1 MSLDTALDTLIET
14 ATKTHSGATKTDAPA
29 KNEAAPAADK
39 PDGDETSE
47 KRPAKVREP
56 WPETAVHAISR
67 RDRKLSKLEE
77 QRKQQ
82 DSQWSDPK
90 AIEARLSELRPKVD
104 ASVDPKDPEPELSK
118 YNDWAKYNRDLYDW
132 NKRRDQ
138 REEKAK
144 QTAAPAPAA
153 ADPAKAQW
161 VQQRT
166 TNAVEKAKELI
177 TLDPSYAN
185 VFTQSQD
192 IIDSYPE
199 ATQEALLKS
208 ENAALAVIVLSE
220 EGLLEDLGDMAPRL
234 AEKVIAQ
241 AIARGKSQLNVG
253 GEVQTKTVSDA
264 PMPSRRPSAPSTS
277 GKKGKD
283 LPEDEFRKKYGL

>member
-1 MSLDTALDTLIET
+1 MSLDEAIDKMVDD
-14 ATKTHSGATKTDAPA
+14 ATKGASAATA
-29 KNEAAPAADK
+29 KNEAADAADK
-39 PDGDETSE
+39 SDADKTSE
-47 KRPAKVREP
+47 RPAKVREP

-77 QRKQQ
+77 RTKQF
-82 DSQWSDPK
+82 DTQWGDPK
-90 AIEARLSELRPKVD
+90 AIEARLNELRPKVD
-104 ASVDPKDPEPELSK
+104 ASVDQADPEPALSA

-144 QTAAPAPAA
+144 ASAAPKAPAA
-153 ADPAKAQW
+153 VDPAKAQW
-161 VQQRT
+161 VKERSDF
-166 TNAVEKAKELI
+166 AVEKAKELI

-192 IIDSYPE
+192 IIDNYPE
-199 ATQEALLKS
+199 ATQEVIMKS
-208 ENAALAVIVLSE
+208 ENGALAVIVLAE

-241 AIARGKSQLNVG
+241 AIARGKAQLNLG
-253 GEVQTKTVSDA
+253 GEAQTKTVSDA
-264 PMPSRRPSAPSTS
+264 PLPSRRPRAPSTS
-277 GKKGKD
+277 GKTGTGLSD
-283 LPEDEFRKKYGL
+283 AEFRKQYGV

>member
-1 MSLDTALDTLIET
+1 MSLDEAIDKMVDD
-14 ATKTHSGATKTDAPA
+14 ATKGASAATA

-39 PDGDETSE
+39 TDGDKSSD
-47 KRPAKVREP
+47 RPAKVREP

-77 QRKQQ
+77 RSKQF
-82 DSQWSDPK
+82 DTQWGDPK
-90 AIEARLSELRPKVD
+90 AIEARLNELRPKPE
-104 ASVDPKDPEPELSK
+104 AVDPSDLEPELSK
-118 YNDWAKYNRDLYDW
+118 YNDWTKYNRDLYDW

-144 QTAAPAPAA
+144 AQTAKPAPAA

-161 VQQRT
+161 VKERSDF
-166 TNAVEKAKELI
+166 AVEKAKELI

-192 IIDSYPE
+192 IIDNYPE
-199 ATQEALLKS
+199 ATQEAIMKS
-208 ENAALAVIVLSE
+208 ENGALAVIVLAE

-241 AIARGKSQLNVG
+241 AIARGKSQLNLG
-253 GEVQTKTVSDA
+253 GEAQTKTVSDA
-264 PMPSRRPSAPSTS
+264 PMPSRRPRAPSTS
-277 GKKGKD
+277 GKTGTGLSD
-283 LPEDEFRKKYGL
+283 AEFRKQYGV